1 LFLTHRKQL
10 ILILLICFLK
20 NLHWTGAIVDELV
33 RKQMYRSMLLIR
45 RFENRLLDL
54 FSEGKLSGTTHTYV
68 GQEAIAVSVMTHLL
82 DIDTVFSNHRCHGHY
97 LARENDP
104 VGLLAEIMG
113 RTDGTC
119 GGRGGSQHLQRR
131 NFYSNGIQGSY
142 MPIAVGMALAERDK
156 NSDAIVVAFIGD
168 GTWGAGAVY
177 EALNLAGL
185 WKVPLLVVVEDNG
198 YAQST
203 PQSLNLSGRLI
214 DRPASF
220 GISCGEIESNDVH
233 ILNPYFKNLI
243 LKVRQTRQTHV
254 EVVHT
259 YRFNAHSKGD
269 DDRPAHEISDWKAN
283 RDPLDYVRR
292 KLSADCISAIESEV
306 DQALRAAEAEA
317 NASEI
322 ARLDYSGDI
331 NAVC

>member
-1 LFLTHRKQL
+1 M
-10 ILILLICFLK
+10 
-20 NLHWTGAIVDELV
+20 DEIARERV
-33 RKQMYRSMLLIR
+33 YRSMLLIR
-45 RFENRLLDL
+45 RFENRLLEL

-68 GQEAIAVSVMTHLL
+68 GQEAIAVSVMEHLQEG
-82 DIDTVFSNHRCHGHY
+82 DVVFSNHRCHGHY

-104 VGLLAEIMG
+104 EGLLAEIMG
-113 RTDGTC
+113 RANGTC

-142 MPIAVGMALAERDK
+142 MPIVVGMALAEREK
-156 NSDAIVVAFIGD
+156 NSDSIVVAFIGD
-168 GTWGAGAVY
+168 GTWGEGAVY

-203 PQSLNLSGRLI
+203 PQNLNLAGRLI

-220 GISCGEIESNDVH
+220 GLSCGEIESNDVH
-233 ILNPYFKNLI
+233 DLLPRFRDLI
-243 LKVRQTRQTHV
+243 EKVRGTKQVHV
-254 EVVHT
+254 EIVHT

-269 DDRPAHEISDWKAN
+269 DDRPKQEIDDWKRN
-283 RDPLDYVRR
+283 RDPLDYVRTR
-292 KLSADCISAIESEV
+292 LSADSVAAIEAEIEQV
-306 DQALRAAEAEA
+306 LRAAEVSSH
-317 NASEI
+317 ASEV
-322 ARLDYSGDI
+322 ARLDVEGEV

>member
-1 LFLTHRKQL
+1 MNELIKKQL
-10 ILILLICFLK
+10 
-20 NLHWTGAIVDELV
+20 
-33 RKQMYRSMLLIR
+33 YRDMLLIR
-45 RFENRLLDL
+45 GFENRLLEL

-68 GQEAIAVSVMTHLL
+68 GQEAIAVSVMAHLL

-113 RTDGTC
+113 RTRGTC

-168 GTWGAGAVY
+168 GTWGEGAVY

-185 WKVPLLVVVEDNG
+185 WKVPLLVVVEDNS

-203 PQSLNLSGRLI
+203 PQKLNLAGRLI

-220 GISCGEIESNDVH
+220 GLSCGEIKSNDVH
-233 ILNPYFKNLI
+233 VLYPHFQNII
-243 LKVRQTRQTHV
+243 SKVRQTKLTHV
-254 EVVHT
+254 EIVHT

-269 DDRPAHEISDWKAN
+269 DDRPLDEINDWKIN
-283 RDPLDYVRR
+283 RDPLDYLRR
-292 KLSADCISAIESEV
+292 ELSSNCIATIKSEV
-306 DQALRAAEAEA
+306 DQVLHMAETEA
-317 NASEI
+317 NASDL
-322 ARLDYSGDI
+322 ARMDYSGDV
-331 NAVC
+331 NAVY